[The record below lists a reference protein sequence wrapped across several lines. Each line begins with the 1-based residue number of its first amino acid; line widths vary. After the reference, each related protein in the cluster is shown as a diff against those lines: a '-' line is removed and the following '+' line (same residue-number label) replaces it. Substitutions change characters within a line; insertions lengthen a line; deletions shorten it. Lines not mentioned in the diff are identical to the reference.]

1 MGLSLYS
8 STFVGFEGTI
18 DLYGTNIDDDDCFAN
33 AFNGCGRIRS
43 NMEIRNCNIL
53 NSVAATDDGAYL
65 WESTTNLQS
74 SLFVNNSRAI
84 VFESTTGTPF
94 AFTGIEFGSN
104 TFDVRNESGGAITI
118 DVSDGDTPT
127 YEDIGGGSSTTVNSS
142 VNVIVHVE
150 DSNQVDVAN
159 ARVYATRDFD
169 ESVIINGVLTDGNGD
184 ATGSTVSGA
193 GGISIRVRKSS
204 SGSTRYVP
212 VQATATVGGV
222 SLNVNVTLSQDTIA
236 T

>member
-1 MGLSLYS
+1 
-8 STFVGFEGTI
+8 
-18 DLYGTNIDDDDCFAN
+18 
-33 AFNGCGRIRS
+33 
-43 NMEIRNCNIL
+43 
-53 NSVAATDDGAYL
+53 
-65 WESTTNLQS
+65 
-74 SLFVNNSRAI
+74 
-84 VFESTTGTPF
+84 
-94 AFTGIEFGSN
+94 
-104 TFDVRNESGGAITI
+104 
-118 DVSDGDTPT
+118 
-127 YEDIGGGSSTTVNSS
+127 
-142 VNVIVHVE
+142 
-150 DSNQVDVAN
+150 VAN